1 MGTEGSYPETT
12 RFNASL
18 EGLRAVASI
27 GVLLTHV
34 AFQTGLTPTSFIGGI
49 LGRFDFFVPVF
60 FTLSAFLLWR
70 RHGPRAGRDVSWP
83 RYLASRVR
91 RIFPAYLVVVAGV
104 LLLLPNAYR
113 ASGAQQLANLT
124 MTQIYVP
131 GGLAPGLT
139 HLWSLCVEVAFYA
152 TLPLLAVVAGL
163 LPARARIPGM
173 VFVAVLSLGWAWL
186 PFVAA
191 SPAPGVA
198 NLQILPP
205 AFTCWFV
212 VGMIAAEV
220 EGRVP
225 GKALRALG
233 RRPVWWALA
242 AVTLWIAAQPWYGPV
257 GLVHPRPGEFVL
269 RVLAGT
275 VFTAAV
281 VLPYALAP
289 REGLLT
295 TPLFQALGRWS
306 YSIFLVHL
314 PVLELMF
321 PLTGISPFTGHTAL
335 IAVLTLAVTVP
346 VSAALYVL
354 VEEPARSMTRRK
366 GTATGRASTGGP
378 SVEPDVC
385 APGQSSTTYRAGD
398 LSWYWRCKPPGTR
411 R

>member
-1 MGTEGSYPETT
+1 MGTEGSYPQTT

-34 AFQTGLTPTSFIGGI
+34 AFQTGLAPTGFIGGI

-70 RHGPRAGRDVSWP
+70 RYGPRSGRDVSWT
-83 RYLASRVR
+83 RYLVSRVG
-91 RIFPAYLVVVAGV
+91 RIFPAYLVVVAAV
-104 LLLLPNAYR
+104 LMLLPDAYR
-113 ASGAQQLANLT
+113 STGVQRVTNLT

-131 GGLAPGLT
+131 GGLAPALT

-152 TLPLLAVVAGL
+152 ALPLLAVVAGV
-163 LPARARIPGM
+163 LPGRARIPAI
-173 VFVAVLSLGWAWL
+173 VLVAVVSLGWAWL

-205 AFTCWFV
+205 AFTCWFA

-220 EGRVP
+220 EGRLTP
-225 GKALRALG
+225 RPLRILG
-233 RRPVWWALA
+233 RRPVWWGLA
-242 AVTLWIAAQPWYGPV
+242 VVTLWIAAQPWYGPV
-257 GLVHPRPGEFVL
+257 GLVHPQPGEFVL

-295 TPLFQALGRWS
+295 TPAFQALGRWS

-346 VSAALYVL
+346 VSAAVYVL
-354 VEEPARSMTRRK
+354 VEEPAR
-366 GTATGRASTGGP
+366 TATRQLVGVRQYLREGSG
-378 SVEPDVC
+378 EP
-385 APGQSSTTYRAGD
+385 ARP
-398 LSWYWRCKPPGTR
+398 L
-411 R
+411 

>member
-34 AFQTGLTPTSFIGGI
+34 AFQTGLPPTSFLGGI

-70 RHGPRAGRDVSWP
+70 RYGPRAGRDVSWL
-83 RYLASRVR
+83 RYLASRMG
-91 RIFPAYLVVVAGV
+91 RIFPAYLVVAAGV

-113 ASGAQQLANLT
+113 ATGVQRLANLT

-152 TLPLLAVVAGL
+152 ALPLLALAVGL
-163 LPARARIPGM
+163 LPARARIP
-173 VFVAVLSLGWAWL
+173 VILTVAAVSVGWAWL

-191 SPAPGVA
+191 SPAPGVP

-205 AFTCWFV
+205 AFACWFA

-220 EGRVP
+220 EGRLPRRV
-225 GKALRALG
+225 LRVLG
-233 RRPVWWALA
+233 RRPVWWVLA
-242 AVTLWIAAQPWYGPV
+242 VVTLWIAAQPWYGPV
-257 GLVHPRPGEFVL
+257 GLVHPEPGEFAL

-295 TPLFQALGRWS
+295 TPVFQALGRWS

-321 PLTGISPFTGHTAL
+321 PLTGIAPFTGHTAL

-346 VSAALYVL
+346 LSAAIYVL
-354 VEEPARSMTRRK
+354 VEEPARTMTRRIMTRRK
-366 GTATGRASTGGP
+366 GTATGRESTGGP

-385 APGQSSTTYRAGD
+385 TPEQSSTTARAGD
-398 LSWYWRCKPPGTR
+398 LS
-411 R
+411 

>member
-18 EGLRAVASI
+18 EGLRAIASI

-34 AFQTGLTPTSFIGGI
+34 AFQTGLEPTGFIGGI

-70 RHGPRAGRDVSWP
+70 RYGPRAGREVSWA
-83 RYLASRVR
+83 RYLASRLG
-91 RIFPAYLVVVAGV
+91 RIFPAYLVVVAAV
-104 LLLLPNAYR
+104 LMLLPDAYR
-113 ASGAQQLANLT
+113 ITGAQQVANLT
-124 MTQIYVP
+124 MTQIYIPV
-131 GGLAPGLT
+131 GLAPGLT

-152 TLPLLAVVAGL
+152 ALPLLAVVAGA
-163 LPARARIPGM
+163 LPGRARIP
-173 VFVAVLSLGWAWL
+173 VIVLVAVVSLGWAWL

-205 AFTCWFV
+205 AFACWFA

-220 EGRVP
+220 EGRLTPRV
-225 GKALRALG
+225 LRILG
-233 RRPVWWALA
+233 SRPVWWVLA
-242 AVTLWIAAQPWYGPV
+242 VVTLWIAAQPWYGPV
-257 GLVHPRPGEFVL
+257 GLVHPQPGEFVL

-275 VFTAAV
+275 VFTAAA

-289 REGLLT
+289 RDGLLT
-295 TPLFQALGRWS
+295 TPAFQALGRWS

-354 VEEPARSMTRRK
+354 VEEPARAMTRRK
-366 GTATGRASTGGP
+366 IRENKGVVRRL
-378 SVEPDVC
+378 
-385 APGQSSTTYRAGD
+385 SSNTPQYE
-398 LSWYWRCKPPGTR
+398 
-411 R
+411 

>member
-1 MGTEGSYPETT
+1 MGTEGSYPQTT

-34 AFQTGLTPTSFIGGI
+34 AFQTGLAPTGFIGGI

-70 RHGPRAGRDVSWP
+70 RYGPRAGRDVSWT
-83 RYLASRVR
+83 RYLASRVG
-91 RIFPAYLVVVAGV
+91 RIFPAYLVVVAAV
-104 LLLLPNAYR
+104 LMLLPDAYR
-113 ASGAQQLANLT
+113 STGVQRVVNLT

-152 TLPLLAVVAGL
+152 ALPLLAVVAGA
-163 LPARARIPGM
+163 LPGRARIP
-173 VFVAVLSLGWAWL
+173 VIVLVAVVSLGWAWL

-205 AFTCWFV
+205 AFTCWFA
-212 VGMIAAEV
+212 VGMIAAEA
-220 EGRVP
+220 EGRLTP
-225 GKALRALG
+225 RALRILG
-233 RRPVWWALA
+233 GRPVWWVLA
-242 AVTLWIAAQPWYGPV
+242 VIMLWIAAQPWYGPV
-257 GLVHPRPGEFVL
+257 GLVHPQPGEFVL

-295 TPLFQALGRWS
+295 SPVFQALGRWS

-335 IAVLTLAVTVP
+335 IAALTLAVTVP
-346 VSAALYVL
+346 VSAVVYVL
-354 VEEPARSMTRRK
+354 VEEPARAMMRRTIRENK
-366 GTATGRASTGGP
+366 GVVHRLSTN
-378 SVEPDVC
+378 
-385 APGQSSTTYRAGD
+385 TT
-398 LSWYWRCKPPGTR
+398 
-411 R
+411 

>member
-34 AFQTGLTPTSFIGGI
+34 AFQTGLPPTGFIGGI

-70 RHGPRAGRDVSWP
+70 RYGPRAGREVSWT
-83 RYLASRVR
+83 RYLASRLG
-91 RIFPAYLVVVAGV
+91 RIFPAYLVVVAAV
-104 LLLLPNAYR
+104 LMLLPDAYR
-113 ASGAQQLANLT
+113 ITGAQQVANLT

-152 TLPLLAVVAGL
+152 ALPLLAVVAGA
-163 LPARARIPGM
+163 LPGRARIP
-173 VFVAVLSLGWAWL
+173 VIVLVAVVSLGWAWL

-191 SPAPGVA
+191 SPAPGVT

-205 AFTCWFV
+205 AFTCWFA

-220 EGRVP
+220 EGRLTP
-225 GKALRALG
+225 RALRILG
-233 RRPVWWALA
+233 RRPVWWVLA
-242 AVTLWIAAQPWYGPV
+242 VVTLWIAAQPWYGPV
-257 GLVHPRPGEFVL
+257 GLVHPQPGEFVL

-289 REGLLT
+289 RDGLLT
-295 TPLFQALGRWS
+295 TPVFQALGRWS

-314 PVLELMF
+314 PVLQLMF

-335 IAVLTLAVTVP
+335 IAVLTVAVTVP
-346 VSAALYVL
+346 VSAAVYVL
-354 VEEPARSMTRRK
+354 VEEPARAVTRWTIRENE
-366 GTATGRASTGGP
+366 GVVHRLSTN
-378 SVEPDVC
+378 
-385 APGQSSTTYRAGD
+385 TT
-398 LSWYWRCKPPGTR
+398 
-411 R
+411 